1 MKTLKAFWF
10 IFVWGCYGYCAYTL
24 GKTEAWS
31 KAWNSGF
38 ESGKIHAKLH
48 KFDW

>member
-1 MKTLKAFWF
+1 MKTVRSLWF
-10 IFVWGCYGYCAYTL
+10 LFVYGSSLYCAYTL

-38 ESGKIHAKLH
+38 ESGKTHAKIHRFEL
-48 KFDW
+48 